1 MANCVTVEVDVD
13 LDDFNI
19 DDLIEYVRDKGY
31 KVFGDGE
38 GDGNYRKIDDSRYNG
53 TAKFVC
59 RYINDNEG
67 DSLLKDVLYE
77 YLGMGLFNDV
87 DALCEELK
95 KRLR

>member
-1 MANCVTVEVDVD
+1 MASFVTVEVDVD
-13 LDDFNI
+13 LDDFDI
-19 DDLIEYVRDKGY
+19 GDLIEHVKEKGY
-31 KVFGDGE
+31 HVFGDDDFRE
-38 GDGNYRKIDDSRYNG
+38 IYDDGYNG
-53 TAKFVC
+53 LAKFIC

-77 YLGMGLFNDV
+77 YLGMGHFKDV

>member
-1 MANCVTVEVDVD
+1 MASCVTVEVNVD

-19 DDLIEYVRDKGY
+19 DDLIEYVRDKDY

-38 GDGNYRKIDDSRYNG
+38 DDDNFRKIDDNGYNG
-53 TAKFVC
+53 LAKFVC

-67 DSLLKDVLYE
+67 DSLLKEVLYE
-77 YLGMGLFNDV
+77 YLGMGHFNDV